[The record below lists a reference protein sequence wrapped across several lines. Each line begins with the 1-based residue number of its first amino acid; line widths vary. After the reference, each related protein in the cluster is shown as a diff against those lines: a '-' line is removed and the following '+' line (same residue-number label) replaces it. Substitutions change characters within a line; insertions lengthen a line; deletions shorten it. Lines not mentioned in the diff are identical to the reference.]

1 MVGLLPSPFQALYLL
16 CFLVP
21 VFCLK
26 IILCICQASMR
37 VAVFVLNSF
46 QFVNLMM
53 KFEYKLSTEY
63 KLKHR
68 YDNYLIKLGLYVSG
82 IKRLKLV

>member
-1 MVGLLPSPFQALYLL
+1 
-16 CFLVP
+16 
-21 VFCLK
+21 
-26 IILCICQASMR
+26 MR

-53 KFEYKLSTEY
+53 KSEYKLSAEY

-68 YDNYLIKLGLYVSG
+68 YNNYLIKLGLYVLG
-82 IKRLKLV
+82 IKRLKPHLVIALPYLVKLSLLGEFSKELIT